1 MSVPAGL
8 PVSTPEPQAMSFRQS
23 LLALLGVALGLMLS
37 GLDQTI
43 IGNVLPSIVADL
55 GGFSLYAW
63 IATGYLLASVICIP
77 IFGRL
82 GDYFGR
88 KYFVFAAVLIFSLS
102 SLLCAFASSMA
113 WLLAARILQGIG
125 GGILIGTAFACVPEL
140 FPETERRLRWQ
151 MLLSMLFSAVN
162 AIGPTL
168 GGWLTQSYGWRSVFY
183 LNLPLGALALYF
195 IWRHLPYFPPHPS
208 AAKRRIDWLGALL
221 IALSLGGLQLFVQL
235 LSRGGVVMLAASCAI
250 IAVLAFVALCWWE
263 RRCADPLLP
272 SELFQDKS
280 MRALFL
286 LSVLAGAIMFVLLF
300 YLPLL
305 FQGAYGLSPKQA
317 GLLITP
323 LALCITLGAIVN
335 GRIITRVG
343 NPNYVPLLGF
353 VVLMISCASLAAL
366 GRTASFGMLLCLMFG
381 AGTGL
386 GFILMNLTLFT
397 QCLAERQHLGI
408 ATALLQSL
416 RLVGGMLGTALA
428 GSLVTALYHFGVAR
442 AFERSGA
449 VSLLAPFT
457 DPRILLNPQGQLEQI
472 KHLSAAG
479 YNGAQLLEQVRDALS
494 QAVDVGLLLAA
505 LLALLAVWT
514 MAGVDRIPLHPRR

>member
-1 MSVPAGL
+1 MSRAGTPL
-8 PVSTPEPQAMSFRQS
+8 PEAQMKVAGFRQS

-102 SLLCAFASSMA
+102 SLLCAFAPSMA

-168 GGWLTQSYGWRSVFY
+168 GGWLAQSYGWRSVFY

-280 MRALFL
+280 MRSLFL

-343 NPNYVPLLGF
+343 NPNRVPLLGF
-353 VVLMISCASLAAL
+353 VVLMISCAALAAM
-366 GRTASFGMLLCLMFG
+366 GRSASFATLLCLSFG

-397 QCLAERQHLGI
+397 QCLADRQHLGI

-428 GSLVTALYHFGVAR
+428 GSLVMALYHLGVSA
-442 AFERSGA
+442 AFARSGA
-449 VSLLAPFT
+449 ADLLAPFA
-457 DPRILLNPQGQLEQI
+457 DPRILLNSQAQVEQI
-472 KHLSAAG
+472 KRLSAAG
-479 YNGAQLLEQVRDALS
+479 HDGALLMTQVRDALG
-494 QAVDVGLLLAA
+494 QAIDVGLLLAA
-505 LLALLAVWT
+505 ILALIAVVC
-514 MAGVDRIPLHPRR
+514 MARIPRVSLHPRA

>member
-1 MSVPAGL
+1 MNVRS
-8 PVSTPEPQAMSFRQS
+8 EPQAPSVTGFRQS

-63 IATGYLLASVICIP
+63 VATGYLLASVISIP
-77 IFGRL
+77 VFGRL

-88 KYFVFAAVLIFSLS
+88 KYFVLAAVLIFSLA
-102 SLLCAFASSMA
+102 SLLCGFASSMA
-113 WLLAARILQGIG
+113 WLLAARVLQGLG
-125 GGILIGTAFACVPEL
+125 GGVLIGTAFACVPEL
-140 FPETERRLRWQ
+140 FPETARRLRWQ
-151 MLLSMLFSAVN
+151 MLLSMLFSTVN
-162 AIGPTL
+162 AVGPTL
-168 GGWLTQSYGWRSVFY
+168 GGWLSQSYGWRAVFF
-183 LNLPLGALALYF
+183 LNIPLGFLSVYF
-195 IWRHLPYFPPHPS
+195 IWRHLPYFPP
-208 AAKRRIDWLGALL
+208 AAALRRGRIDWLGALL
-221 IALSLGGLQLFVQL
+221 IALALGGLQLFVQF
-235 LSRGGVVMLAASCAI
+235 LSRGGAGLVCAGSG
-250 IAVLAFVALCWWE
+250 VLSLLAFCLLLWWE
-263 RRCADPLLP
+263 RRCVDPLLP
-272 SELFQDKS
+272 TELFRDKS
-280 MRALFL
+280 IRGLFI

-305 FQGAYGLSPKQA
+305 FQGAYGLQPKQA
-317 GLLITP
+317 GFLITP

-335 GRIITRVG
+335 GRIIMRVR
-343 NPNYVPLLGF
+343 NPNHVPLWGF

-366 GRTASFGMLLCLMFG
+366 GRTASFNTLLALMFG

-428 GSLVTALYHFGVAR
+428 GSLVTVLYRIGIAGD
-442 AFERSGA
+442 FERSGA
-449 VSLLAPFT
+449 AEQLAPFA
-457 DPRILLNPQGQLEQI
+457 DPRILLNAQEQIVQI

-479 YNGAQLLEQVRDALS
+479 HNGLLLMEQVRDAL
-494 QAVDVGLLLAA
+494 ARAIDVGLLLAA
-505 LLALLAVWT
+505 VLALMAVWG
-514 MAGVDRIPLHPRR
+514 MARLAQVSLHDRR